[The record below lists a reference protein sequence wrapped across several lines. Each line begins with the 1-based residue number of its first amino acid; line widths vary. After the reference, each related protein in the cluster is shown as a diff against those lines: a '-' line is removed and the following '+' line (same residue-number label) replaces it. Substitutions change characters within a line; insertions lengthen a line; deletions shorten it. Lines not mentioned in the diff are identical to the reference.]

1 MSRTIAD
8 KYLTILDCIDEVVY
22 VVDVPDGD
30 PLKGQ
35 VRWVSSRVE
44 SILGYRPEEFYA
56 DPGLWTR
63 LLHPDD
69 ARALAERTAA
79 IFKGG
84 TPGLREYRLRHR
96 QTGEYRWIEDRVV
109 PKLEGGRVVSI
120 HGAARDVTDRKRC
133 EEVLTKLALT
143 VEQADDVVVIANR
156 DGVIEYVNPAFETLT
171 GHSRGDVVGRTTGML
186 KSGTHDAEFYRRLWE
201 TILAGRAFRGVFVNR
216 KRNGELYHE
225 QKTITPIRDTGGSIT
240 HFVSTGK
247 DITESRRLEQQL
259 MQSQKMEAIGQLAG
273 GVAHDFNNLLTVI
286 VGCGALLR
294 RGLEPGSKPAG
305 HAETI
310 LAAAERAAE
319 LTRQLLAFSR
329 RQVQELRVLDLN
341 AVVSGLT
348 GILRRL
354 IGTQIELV
362 EDLGSP
368 LGGVRADASQLEQ
381 VLLNLVVNARDSMP
395 DGGTL
400 TVRTAGVELDEAEA
414 RRHPGMRPGACV
426 LLEVADTGTGMD
438 AQTQARIF
446 EPFFTT
452 KEQGRGTG
460 LGLST
465 VYGIVKQS
473 EGYILVESEVGRGT
487 TFRVF
492 LPRVEAAVERLG
504 RPEASTAA
512 PEGGTETILL
522 VEDEPMVLDFTAI
535 ALRDLGYR
543 VLEASSGEEALRV
556 LEQSGTRETHLL
568 LTDVV
573 MPRMNGRALAD
584 RVRALKPGI
593 RVLLVSGY
601 AGEAPR
607 ESDGIGTTPL
617 LQKPFT
623 ATTLAQ
629 RVRDA
634 LDAA

>member
-1 MSRTIAD
+1 MPRAIAD

-22 VVDVPDGD
+22 IVDVPEGD
-30 PLKGQ
+30 PFKGH

-56 DPGLWTR
+56 DPGLWPR

-69 ARALAERTAA
+69 VQALGATTRT
-79 IFKGG
+79 ILESG

-109 PKLEGGRVVSI
+109 PKLEGGRVVGI
-120 HGAARDVTDRKRC
+120 HGAARDVTDRKRR
-133 EEVLTKLALT
+133 EEACHNLALA
-143 VEQADDVVVIANR
+143 VEQTADAVLIAGR
-156 DGVIEYVNPAFETLT
+156 DGVIKYVNPAFETLT
-171 GHSRGDVVGRTTGML
+171 GHSRGEVVGRTPRLL
-186 KSGTHDAEFYRRLWE
+186 KSGTHDAEFYRHLWE
-201 TILAGRAFRGVFVNR
+201 TILAGRVFRGVLTNR
-216 KRNGELYHE
+216 KRNGETYLE
-225 QKTITPIRDTGGSIT
+225 QKTITPIRDPGGAIT

-259 MQSQKMEAIGQLAG
+259 MQSQKMDAIGQLAG

-286 VGCGALLR
+286 VGCGELLR
-294 RGLEPGSKPAG
+294 RGLEPGGRPAG
-305 HAETI
+305 QAETI

-329 RQVQELRVLDLN
+329 RQPQELRVLDLN
-341 AVVSGLT
+341 AVASGMT

-400 TVRTAGVELDEAEA
+400 TIRTAEVELAEAEA

-426 LLEVADTGTGMD
+426 LLEVTDTGTGMD
-438 AQTQARIF
+438 APTQARIF
-446 EPFFTT
+446 EPFFST

-473 EGYILVESEVGRGT
+473 EGYIGVESEVGRGT

-504 RPEASTAA
+504 RPETSRPA

-522 VEDEPMVLDFTAI
+522 VEDEPMVLDFTAL
-535 ALRDLGYR
+535 ALRDLGYT
-543 VLEASSGEEALRV
+543 VLEAASGEEALRL
-556 LEQSGTRETHLL
+556 LEQGGAREVHLL
-568 LTDVV
+568 LTDVI
-573 MPRMNGRALAD
+573 MPRMSGHVLAD
-584 RVRALKPGI
+584 RVRALRPGI

-601 AGEAPR
+601 AGEAP
-607 ESDGIGTTPL
+607 GAPGGPGAAPL

-629 RVRDA
+629 KVRGT
-634 LDAA
+634 LDAG